1 MIIAYE
7 FTWKM
12 MPTNIHVYELNHSK
26 LKMYFDLHK

>member
-12 MPTNIHVYELNHSK
+12 MPTNINELNHSK